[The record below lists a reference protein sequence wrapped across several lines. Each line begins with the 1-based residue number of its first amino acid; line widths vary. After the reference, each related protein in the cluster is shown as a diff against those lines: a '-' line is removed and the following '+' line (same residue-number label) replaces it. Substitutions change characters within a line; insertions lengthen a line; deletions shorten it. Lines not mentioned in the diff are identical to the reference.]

1 MPILPL
7 PKKPGLPKPMKLPYD
22 SAYMNNMSADRAQRE
37 QQLAGLNRG
46 GALDSAD
53 TAEALRRMAMQR
65 QQSQQ
70 NFNSNAARQ
79 GSLLSGRAM
88 QGYGRMDTG
97 YQQRGNDMQDA
108 FARRGQQRSL
118 DAAQIQNG
126 ASIYQSSQE
135 DELRARAGQS
145 AYVNRLA
152 LLMAGKKV

>member
-1 MPILPL
+1 MI
-7 PKKPGLPKPMKLPYD
+7 
-22 SAYMNNMSADRAQRE
+22 ADQAQRE

-46 GALDSAD
+46 GAVDSTD

-70 NFNSNAARQ
+70 NFNGNAARQ

-88 QGYGRMDTG
+88 QSYGRMDTG

-108 FARRGQQRSL
+108 LARRGQQRSL

-135 DELRARAGQS
+135 DQLRERAGKGIMF
-145 AYVNRLA
+145 NRLA
-152 LLMAGKKV
+152 LLMAGKKA